1 MLNFFLT
8 WIGQTISTVGS
19 DMTEF
24 ALGVWVYEQTGSV
37 TQFALI
43 SLCIYLPRVL
53 ISPVAGALVDRGD
66 RRYWMILS
74 DSACWVIT
82 LIVMVLTYSNSL
94 EVWHIYLA
102 VIAKS
107 SFNAFQIP
115 AYTASVPLLVPPHQ
129 LARAN
134 GMVQG
139 TRATARIAAPVVA
152 GFLVTIIH
160 IQGILLIDS
169 LTFIVAIITLLIAR
183 FPLVKKTSS
192 SYKKINFTQLYL
204 EILTGWNYINARR
217 GLVGLLML
225 FSVINFTEGVLQ
237 VLFWPLILSFS
248 SSQNLGIILF
258 ISGCGMLLGSI
269 LMTTWGGPKRRIY
282 GIFILVPFQGLLLLL
297 GGIRPSLILAAIGA
311 FGYLFAT
318 PIIISCNQTI
328 WQTKIPPKI
337 QGRVFALQQMLEK
350 ILAIIAY
357 IISGP
362 LTDRVFEPLMAEKG
376 LLANSLGQVMGVGQ
390 GRGIGLFFVLIGIL
404 NIVVTFISCK
414 SPRIRRIE
422 KELPDQFFRI
432 QAIR

>member
-1 MLNFFLT
+1 MLNFVLT

-24 ALGVWVYEQTGSV
+24 ALGVWVYKQTGSV

-43 SLCIYLPRVL
+43 SLCIYLPRVIL
-53 ISPVAGALVDRGD
+53 SPIAGVLVDRSD
-66 RRYWMILS
+66 RRFWMIAS
-74 DSACWVIT
+74 DSAGWVIT
-82 LIVMVLTYSNSL
+82 LTAMLLTHFNSL

-134 GMVQG
+134 GMVQA
-139 TRATARIAAPVVA
+139 TRATAKITSPVVA
-152 GFLVTIIH
+152 AFLVEIIK

-169 LTFIVAIITLLIAR
+169 VTFVIALITLLIVR
-183 FPLVKKTSS
+183 FPTVKKNTSS
-192 SYKKINFTQLYL
+192 FAQTNFSQFYL
-204 EILTGWNYINARR
+204 EILTGWNYIKSRK
-217 GLVGLLML
+217 GLVGLLGL

-248 SSQNLGIILF
+248 SSKSLGIILF
-258 ISGCGMLLGSI
+258 ISGLGMLMGSI
-269 LMTTWGGPKRRIY
+269 VMTTWGGPKRRIY
-282 GIFILVPFQGLLLLL
+282 AIFSLVPFQGLLLLL

-328 WQTKIPPKI
+328 WQTKIPPKL

-350 ILAIIAY
+350 LLAIMAY

-362 LTDRVFEPLMAEKG
+362 LTDRIFEPLMAEHG
-376 LLANSLGQVMGVGQ
+376 FLANSVGRIMGVGS

-404 NIVVTFISCK
+404 NIAITYICSR
-414 SPRIRRIE
+414 SPRIRRVE
-422 KELPDQFFRI
+422 QELPDQSFRI
-432 QAIR
+432 QAVR